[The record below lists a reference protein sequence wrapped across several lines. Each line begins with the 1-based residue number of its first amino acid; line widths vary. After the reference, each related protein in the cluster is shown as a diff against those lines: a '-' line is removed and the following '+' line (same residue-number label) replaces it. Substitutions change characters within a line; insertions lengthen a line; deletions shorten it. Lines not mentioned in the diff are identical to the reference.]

1 MYEALLAI
9 CNEGDEII
17 IPTPCWVS
25 YKELVKMSGGV
36 PVMVPGH
43 LRFTYSASMEELKN
57 AMDHIENALKKLG
70 TA

>member
-1 MYEALLAI
+1 MA
-9 CNEGDEII
+9 
-17 IPTPCWVS
+17 
-25 YKELVKMSGGV
+25 GGV